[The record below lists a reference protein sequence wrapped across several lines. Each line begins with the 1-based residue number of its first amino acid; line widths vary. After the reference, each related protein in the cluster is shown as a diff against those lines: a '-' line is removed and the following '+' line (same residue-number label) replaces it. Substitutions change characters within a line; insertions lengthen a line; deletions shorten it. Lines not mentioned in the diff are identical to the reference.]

1 MVLAKNALVTGS
13 TSGIGLAIARALAA
27 EGCNVMLNG
36 FGKPEEITSLCN
48 ELAAFGNKVLYNAAN
63 MMIPA
68 EIAGLIKD
76 CQDRL
81 GTLDILVNN
90 AGVQHTAPLEEFEP
104 EQWDRIIAINLTSA
118 FHTSRLVLDGMK
130 RNNWG
135 RIINMASVH
144 GLVAS
149 VNKAAYVASKHGMV
163 GLTKVVA
170 LETAEYNVTCNAI
183 CPGWVRTP
191 LVEKQIEDLA
201 NDTNL
206 NLDEATIRLLTEK
219 QPSKRF
225 VETDQIAALVIF
237 LCSQSACNISGI
249 ALPIDGGWIAR

>member
-36 FGKPEEITSLCN
+36 FGKPEEIASLCQ
-48 ELAAFGNKVLYNAAN
+48 ELAGFGNKVLYNAAN

-68 EIAGLIKD
+68 EIEGLIKD

-104 EQWDRIIAINLTSA
+104 AQWDRIISINLTSA
-118 FHTSRLVLDGMK
+118 FHTSRLVLEGMK

-149 VNKAAYVASKHGMV
+149 VNKSAYVASKHGMV

-191 LVEKQIEDLA
+191 LVEKQIEELA

-206 NLDEATIRLLTEK
+206 NLDEATMRLLTEK

>member
-1 MVLAKNALVTGS
+1 
-13 TSGIGLAIARALAA
+13 
-27 EGCNVMLNG
+27 MLNG
-36 FGKPEEITSLCN
+36 FGKQEEIASLCQ
-48 ELAAFGNKVLYNAAN
+48 ELAGFGNKVLYNAAN

-68 EIAGLIKD
+68 EIEGLIKD

-104 EQWDRIIAINLTSA
+104 AQWDRIISINLTSA
-118 FHTSRLVLDGMK
+118 FHTSRLVLEGMK

-149 VNKAAYVASKHGMV
+149 VNKSAYVASKHGMV

-191 LVEKQIEDLA
+191 LVEKQIEELA

-206 NLDEATIRLLTEK
+206 NLDEATMRLLTEK